1 MKPATGDTVKV
12 HYTGTLTTGEQFDS
26 SAGQEPLEFQLG
38 SGQVIPGFDAAV
50 ADLEIGES
58 ATITIPCAEAYGE
71 RYEEMIQTVPL
82 DFFGEELPEVGWMLQ
97 LQNQDGQVLAATVVE
112 MTEENATLDI
122 NHPLAGED
130 LTFTIELVEVTPAS

>member
-1 MKPATGDTVKV
+1 MKPVNGDTVKV
-12 HYTGTLTTGEQFDS
+12 HYTGTLTSGEQFDS

-50 ADLEIGES
+50 ADLEVGES

-82 DFFGEELPEVGWMLQ
+82 DFFGGELPEVGWMLQ

-112 MTEENATLDI
+112 MTDENATLDI

-130 LTFTIELVEVTPAS
+130 LTFEIELVEVTPAS